1 MHRTARGK
9 AGAAARD
16 PAATVA
22 PLRRLYDAG
31 ITATRMERHARA
43 EELYARAVAAAEAA
57 LPAAADGGTTGA
69 SLIMSTLLR
78 AQYIART
85 AAAAGNVE
93 QDDATSAR
101 IRASLQGAESTA
113 LLVRARDIGRA
124 RWRAGTLFEPTPEET
139 AFFQGR
145 IAPHAHKIAGIT
157 VLLECAMMV
166 FMLTHPASH
175 NQDGRSA
182 VLDALRAALEAD
194 ARGLLG
200 LQPPLQQQQQ
210 QQQRAAVTNQMN
222 VDATVA
228 ARNSLQELLQYTL
241 GEGGLLVAL
250 RALHGLSSADEA
262 ALRVLL
268 RRVDAS
274 LNAHAGPD
282 LSEYTAAMRQ
292 RAADDVARHGLR
304 ACALPEC
311 AATEPHPKAFKLCSR
326 CKTVVYCCKEH
337 QQVDWRRHKR
347 DDGCKA
353 AA

>member
-43 EELYARAVAAAEAA
+43 EELYARAVAAAQAA
-57 LPAAADGGTTGA
+57 LPAAADGGTTRA

-93 QDDATSAR
+93 QDGATSAR
-101 IRASLQGAESTA
+101 IRTSLQDAESTA
-113 LLVRARDIGRA
+113 LLVRARDIARA
-124 RWRAGTLFEPTPEET
+124 RWHAGTLFEPTPEET

-145 IAPHAHKIAGIT
+145 IAPHAQKIAGIM

-166 FMLTHPASH
+166 FMLTNPSSD

-194 ARGLLG
+194 VRGLLG

-210 QQQRAAVTNQMN
+210 QQRAAVTKQMST
-222 VDATVA
+222 DATVA

-241 GEGGLLVAL
+241 GEGALLVAL

-268 RRVDAS
+268 RRVAAS

-282 LSEYTAAMRQ
+282 LSAYTAAMRQ
-292 RAADDVARHGLR
+292 RAAADVARHGLR

-311 AATEPHPKAFKLCSR
+311 AATEPHPKAFKLCGR
-326 CKTVVYCCKEH
+326 CRGVVYCSAAH
-337 QQVDWRRHKR
+337 QQQDWRRHKR